1 MLYKRLE
8 QSRAVPDEK
17 AATVSDLDEPAGRG
31 PSAGAFPAPTC
42 SHSVLFL
49 SWDL

>member
-1 MLYKRLE
+1 MLYKRSK

-17 AATVSDLDEPAGRG
+17 AATVLDEPAGRG